1 MNDNKKQQVSDQVK
15 RCRARFA
22 QSVGAVLGEVLPTA
36 LLKQWVAEEVGQ
48 YRERIY
54 SPVRTLMLF
63 LEQVLSADHSC
74 QDATARGVSAQVALG
89 QKSSS
94 LNNAAYC
101 DARQRLPLGL
111 PTRLAREVGARLT
124 EQQPVQWLWR
134 GRQVKLVDG
143 TTVSMPDTT
152 ENQASFPQSRVQKA
166 GLGFPL
172 ARLVAIVSLSCG
184 AVLDWGLGA
193 CEGKQTGET
202 ALLWDLAKSFKR
214 GDVVIADRCYAGYF
228 MIALF
233 VMLGVDVVIRQHQQR
248 STDFRRGTRLGRRD
262 HLVIWERPQRPSW
275 MDQVTYDTMPVTLT
289 MRETRSSDWTL
300 ATTLIDASDVAK
312 AELIN
317 MYQLRWQVE
326 LDLRSIKDV
335 MQMGVL
341 RCKSPEMVKKEIAT
355 HLAAYNLVRAVMA
368 QAAYLGKVL
377 PRQLSFKG
385 ALQVLRAFEENLRH
399 CPQGRLCVRH
409 AYLLAGIGQLK
420 LPMRPGRVEP
430 RVVKRRPKP
439 IKLLTKPRN
448 ILREKLMKQKQR
460 HIAAGLS

>member
-1 MNDNKKQQVSDQVK
+1 MRV
-15 RCRARFA
+15 
-22 QSVGAVLGEVLPTA
+22 
-36 LLKQWVAEEVGQ
+36 
-48 YRERIY
+48 
-54 SPVRTLMLF
+54 
-63 LEQVLSADHSC
+63 
-74 QDATARGVSAQVALG
+74 
-89 QKSSS
+89 
-94 LNNAAYC
+94 NAAYC

-248 STDFRRGTRLGRRD
+248 STDFRRGTRLGKRD